1 MEKEKYYCRYSGM
14 KEEEK
19 KKTFLPSDFE
29 DHKKALEGEFAVM

>member
-1 MEKEKYYCRYSGM
+1 M